1 VEWEWAELDGKRL
14 VWASAGK
21 LFSARLTAAGLTS
34 EHELY
39 DFNEMKFEAIEAPY

>member
-1 VEWEWAELDGKRL
+1 VQ
-14 VWASAGK
+14 GK